1 MASAVCLQADSRR
14 IKGIFMKM
22 YDELKI
28 EVYLLQEED
37 VIRTSF
43 EGEVE
48 GDETKYPVPG
58 DWLE

>member
-1 MASAVCLQADSRR
+1 
-14 IKGIFMKM
+14 MKM
-22 YDELKI
+22 YDKLKI

-43 EGEVE
+43 EVEVE